1 MNDLAIDNYPRPRF
15 SLQRNGAVRDQ
26 GERESIVIL
35 IETEVIKTMMLWR
48 ITPKFAV
55 WQWMCRGT
63 LPLSAAFKKS
73 SIGY

>member
-1 MNDLAIDNYPRPRF
+1 
-15 SLQRNGAVRDQ
+15 VRDQ

-73 SIGY
+73 

>member
-1 MNDLAIDNYPRPRF
+1 MASPSITIPGFHFGEP
-15 SLQRNGAVRDQ
+15 GAVRDQ

-35 IETEVIKTMMLWR
+35 IETEVIKKMMLWR

>member
-1 MNDLAIDNYPRPRF
+1 
-15 SLQRNGAVRDQ
+15 VRDQ

-63 LPLSAAFKKS
+63 LPLSAAFKNHES
-73 SIGY
+73 DIDLNPLLGNGIIEP

>member
-1 MNDLAIDNYPRPRF
+1 
-15 SLQRNGAVRDQ
+15 VKDQ

-35 IETEVIKTMMLWR
+35 IETEVIQTMMLWR

-63 LPLSAAFKKS
+63 FLPLSAAFKNHES
-73 SIGY
+73 DIDLNPLLGNGIIEP